1 MGRRQNFRYQ
11 PKRKGGRKRG
21 GVTTKKMAVLS
32 DGQTEL
38 AYLDEFVKHHG
49 LGGSV
54 QIIPQPG
61 VDAKT
66 LLEYAREI
74 KNGGYPRTRARSN
87 FTEKYNRVYVVC
99 DVETPHE
106 SATSRKIPEA
116 RDIARGNDI
125 QLILSNPCVEVWF
138 LLHWGGV
145 GPLIDGTE
153 AKSRMKGHVVGYG
166 NNRVGYDALLANE
179 TDAITRAEQLF
190 STHNRDPMANPTTQM
205 HLLIRELHSFKKA

>member
-11 PKRKGGRKRG
+11 PTRKGGRKRG

-38 AYLDEFVKHHG
+38 NYLDEFLKHHG

-74 KNGGYPRTRARSN
+74 KKGGFPRTRAKSN
-87 FTEKYNRVYVVC
+87 FTEKYNTVYVVC
-99 DVETPHE
+99 DVETPYE

-125 QLILSNPCVEVWF
+125 HLILSNPCVEVWF
-138 LLHWGGV
+138 LLHWVNV
-145 GPLIDGTE
+145 GPIQDGAQ
-153 AKSRMKGHVVGYG
+153 AKNRMKAHVVDYEQ
-166 NNRVGYDALLANE
+166 NRVGYQDLLPNE
-179 TDAITRAEQLF
+179 SVAITRAEQLLA
-190 STHNRDPMANPTTQM
+190 SQSEDPMENPATQM
-205 HLLIRELHSFKKA
+205 HLLIQQLHSVK